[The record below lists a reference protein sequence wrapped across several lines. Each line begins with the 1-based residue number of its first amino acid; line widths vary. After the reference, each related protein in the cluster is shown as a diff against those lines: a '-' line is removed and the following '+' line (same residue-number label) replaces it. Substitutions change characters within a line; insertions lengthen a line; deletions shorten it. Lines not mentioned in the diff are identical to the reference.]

1 MEEALSTA
9 AIRGVDVR
17 LLLPDKSDHP
27 VVDLASR
34 SHYARLLESGVSIY
48 EYQRG
53 FVHAKTMVVDDWM
66 GTVGSAN
73 MDIRSFHLNFEAN
86 ALVYDALFAQGLA
99 EVFISDL
106 EDARQVDLE
115 NQQSIGYWRTLSRG
129 FARLLS
135 PLL

>member
-1 MEEALSTA
+1 MIRRLSVTTFPSA
-9 AIRGVDVR
+9 VRTQGVCPLGFTD
-17 LLLPDKSDHP
+17 
-27 VVDLASR
+27 
-34 SHYARLLESGVSIY
+34 